1 MSRRTRGEPS
11 LPATP
16 PVGDAAAR
24 RARPPAPLVG
34 ASLVLLLLL
43 GLPTAALLWR
53 AVQPEV
59 LATLLAP
66 AAVEALRLSLLTT
79 GLAMGLTVV
88 LGTPLAYLLARY
100 RFRGRRLLD
109 TMVDLPVVLPPVVAG
124 VALLLVFGR
133 NGLVGGPLDAAGV
146 SLPFTTAAV
155 VLAQTFVASPFF
167 VRTLKVGLAAV
178 PRELEAAALTD
189 GANRWQAFWRVTLPL
204 ASTAFLEGLVLAWAR
219 ALGEF
224 GATIVFAGSLA
235 GRTRTLPLAI
245 FAALERD
252 LDSAV
257 ALAGILTVAA
267 LGLFLVFR
275 WRVHGHGSDG
285 GA

>member
-1 MSRRTRGEPS
+1 MRPP
-11 LPATP
+11 LPA
-16 PVGDAAAR
+16 PVDDAAAR
-24 RARPPAPLVG
+24 RAHPPAVLVG
-34 ASLVLLLLL
+34 ASLVLIALL
-43 GLPTAALLWR
+43 GLPTAVLLWR
-53 AVQPEV
+53 AVQPE
-59 LATLLAP
+59 AMQTLLAP
-66 AAVEALRLSLLTT
+66 VAAEALRLSLLTT
-79 GLAMGLTVV
+79 GLSMGLTVL

-109 TMVDLPVVLPPVVAG
+109 ALVDLPVVLPPVVAG

-133 NGLVGGPLDAAGV
+133 NGVIGGPLDAVGV
-146 SLPFTTAAV
+146 PLAFTTAAV

-204 ASTAFLEGLVLAWAR
+204 ASGAFLEGLVLAWAR

-245 FAALERD
+245 YAALERD
-252 LDSAV
+252 LDAAV

-267 LGLFLVFR
+267 LGLFLLFR
-275 WRVHGHGSDG
+275 WLARSHAPDS

>member
-1 MSRRTRGEPS
+1 VP
-11 LPATP
+11 PV

-24 RARPPAPLVG
+24 RAHPPAVLVG
-34 ASLVLLLLL
+34 ASLVLIALL
-43 GLPTAALLWR
+43 GLPTAVLLWR
-53 AVQPEV
+53 AVQPEA
-59 LATLLAP
+59 LQTLLAP
-66 AAVEALRLSLLTT
+66 AAAEALHLSLLTT
-79 GLAMGLTVV
+79 GLSMGVTVL

-109 TMVDLPVVLPPVVAG
+109 ALVDLPVVLPPVVAG

-133 NGLVGGPLDAAGV
+133 NGVIGGPLDALGV
-146 SLPFTTAAV
+146 PLAFTTAAV

-204 ASTAFLEGLVLAWAR
+204 ASGAFLEGLVLAWAR

-245 FAALERD
+245 YAALERD
-252 LDSAV
+252 LDAAV
-257 ALAGILTVAA
+257 ALAGVLTVAA

-275 WRVHGHGSDG
+275 WLARSHAPDT
-285 GA
+285 AA

>member
-1 MSRRTRGEPS
+1 VSGEVRP
-11 LPATP
+11 TP
-16 PVGDAAAR
+16 PGPVGDAAAR
-24 RARPPAPLVG
+24 RAHPPAPLVA
-34 ASLVLLLLL
+34 ASLVLIALL
-43 GLPTAALLWR
+43 GLPTAVLLWR
-53 AVQPEV
+53 AAQPEV
-59 LATLLAP
+59 VGTLLAP
-66 AAVEALRLSLLTT
+66 AAAEALRLSLVTT
-79 GLAMGLTVV
+79 GLAMGLTVL

-109 TMVDLPVVLPPVVAG
+109 TLVDLPVVLPPVVAG

-133 NGLVGGPLDAAGV
+133 NGVIGGPLDALGV
-146 SLPFTTAAV
+146 PLAFTTAAV

-204 ASTAFLEGLVLAWAR
+204 SSGAFLEGLVLAWAR

-245 FAALERD
+245 YAALERD
-252 LDSAV
+252 LDAAV

-275 WRVHGHGSDG
+275 WLARGH
-285 GA
+285 APEAAA